1 MPTSLQNYICKVPD
15 DVHRRVLWV
24 RDKYRKVIQDTIRD
38 ETRLVMR
45 TPMDVERGQAGAQV
59 PVTVIAGM
67 PDGLRYVILPD
78 DLDALMLLARH
89 RESLEKTADG
99 VQALLTMQDRLKQL
113 PSAADWPAAPISS
126 LRDTQGW
133 AAHLLQRLEQADPLK
148 KIVGIRQDV
157 LGAYIFSKVFTEQT
171 DVNPAR
177 IELYWQVI
185 GFVAGALGC
194 SVEALAAVTLTHELA
209 HAYTQLGADIDGRRW
224 PASDFSKT
232 ELPLA
237 EGLAQYYTERALNR
251 LEKRIPGIVSAF
263 NALLKKQ
270 SDDYRAHATWIAD
283 HDPEAVRS
291 AMLVSRRGAVVQVA
305 VFEEILASAD
315 RVYASEP
322 VDELHS

>member
-1 MPTSLQNYICKVPD
+1 MPTSLNKYICKVPED
-15 DVHRRVLWV
+15 TYRRVLWV
-24 RDKYRKVIQDTIRD
+24 RDKYRKMIQDTMRD

-45 TPMDVERGQAGAQV
+45 TPMDVERVQAGGQV
-59 PVTVIAGM
+59 PVNVVAGM
-67 PDGLRYVILPD
+67 PDGLWKVILPD

-89 RESLEKTADG
+89 RESLEKTAAG
-99 VQALLTMQDRLKQL
+99 VTTLLEMQDKLRQL
-113 PSAADWPAAPISS
+113 PSASGWPSAPINS

-157 LGAYIFSKVFTEQT
+157 LGAYIYSAAFTEHT

-224 PASDFSKT
+224 PSSDFAKA

-237 EGLAQYYTERALNR
+237 EGLAQFYTERSVHR
-251 LEKRIPGIVSAF
+251 LEKRIPGVVAAF

-270 SDDYRAHATWIAD
+270 SEDYRAHATWITD

-291 AMLVSRRGAVVQVA
+291 AMLVSRRTAVVEV
-305 VFEEILASAD
+305 VRFEKILASLGEL
-315 RVYASEP
+315 YPSEP
-322 VDELHS
+322 VEAME

>member
-1 MPTSLQNYICKVPD
+1 MPTSLQDCIQNVPAD
-15 DVHRRVLWV
+15 AQRRVLWV
-24 RDKYRKVIQDTIRD
+24 RDKYRKIIQDTMRD

-45 TPMDVERGQAGAQV
+45 TPMDVERGQTGGQV
-59 PVTVIAGM
+59 PVNVVAGM
-67 PDGLRYVILPD
+67 PDGLSKIILPD

-89 RESLEKTADG
+89 RDSLEKTAAG
-99 VQALLTMQDRLKQL
+99 ITTLLAMQDTLTQL
-113 PSAADWPAAPISS
+113 PSAAGWPTAAVSS
-126 LRDTQGW
+126 LRDTQVW

-157 LGAYIFSKVFTEQT
+157 LGAYIYSAVFTGQA

-194 SVEALAAVTLTHELA
+194 AVEALATVTLTHELA

-224 PASDFSKT
+224 PSSDFHKA

-237 EGLAQYYTERALNR
+237 EGLAQYYTERSVHR
-251 LEKRIPGIVSAF
+251 LEKRIPGVVAAF

-270 SDDYRAHATWIAD
+270 SDDYRAHEAWITD

-291 AMLVSRRGAVVQVA
+291 AMLVTRRIAVMEISR
-305 VFEEILASAD
+305 FEEILGSLGE
-315 RVYASEP
+315 VYPSEP
-322 VDELHS
+322 VEAME